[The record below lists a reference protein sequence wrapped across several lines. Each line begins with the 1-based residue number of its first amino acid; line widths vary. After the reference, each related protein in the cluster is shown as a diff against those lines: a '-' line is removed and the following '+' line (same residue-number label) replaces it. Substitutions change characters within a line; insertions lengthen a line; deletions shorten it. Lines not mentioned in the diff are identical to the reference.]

1 MKYVIATS
9 HFVNDCARKDVVEG
23 NGVENDYLMALPV
36 NNCKHSG
43 PRPLTPFYIC
53 IILLVF
59 WKQVLIALIVMK
71 RTEKQASSSKM
82 LTSMV
87 KHIGF
92 HAS

>member
-9 HFVNDCARKDVVEG
+9 HFVNDCARKEVVEG
-23 NGVENDYLMALPV
+23 NGVESKYLVALPV

-43 PRPLTPFYIC
+43 LCFLAPCYIC

-71 RTEKQASSSKM
+71 RAEKKAYLQKY
-82 LTSMV
+82 
-87 KHIGF
+87 
-92 HAS
+92 